1 MNTTIHELINMK
13 ARKVEVEV
21 ELGISDIDIRHLSS
35 KQIKR
40 IDQDI
45 EHHYDPRVMLE
56 MIETTIQNDE
66 KIIFNRH

>member
-45 EHHYDPRVMLE
+45 EHHYDPKVMLE

>member
-13 ARKVEVEV
+13 ARKIEVEI
-21 ELGISDIDIRHLSS
+21 ELGISDVDIRHLSS

-40 IDQDI
+40 IDQDL

-56 MIETTIQNDE
+56 MIETTIRTDE
-66 KIIFNRH
+66 QIIANRH

>member
-56 MIETTIQNDE
+56 MIETTIHNDE

>member
-13 ARKVEVEV
+13 ARKVEVEI
-21 ELGISDIDIRHLSS
+21 ELGVSDVDIRHLSS

-40 IDQDI
+40 IDQDL

-56 MIETTIQNDE
+56 MIETTIHADE
-66 KIIFNRH
+66 QIIINRH